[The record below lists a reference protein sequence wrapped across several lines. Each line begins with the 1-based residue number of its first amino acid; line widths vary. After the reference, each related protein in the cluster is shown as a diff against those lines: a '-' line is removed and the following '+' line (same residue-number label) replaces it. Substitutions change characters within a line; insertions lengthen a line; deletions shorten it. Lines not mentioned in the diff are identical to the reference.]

1 MIKTSTCLIAN
12 NAIYIK
18 KDKSENG
25 VIVFYEDNFVCVIS
39 TTKEINDAP
48 VILLLR
54 EKDPEL
60 NVYEKWLHISG
71 KMIKKDEKSKYFVQ
85 PINIHLTN
93 GAFSY
98 DIVKDAIKASKKMKK
113 LYIQVESML

>member
-1 MIKTSTCLIAN
+1 MIKTNTCLIAN

-25 VIVFYEDNFVCVIS
+25 IIVFYEDNFVCVIS
-39 TTKEINDAP
+39 TTKEIYGVP

-60 NVYEKWLHISG
+60 NVYEKWLHVSG
-71 KMIKKDEKSKYFVQ
+71 KMIKKDENSKYFVQ
-85 PINIHLTN
+85 PIDIHLNN
-93 GAFSY
+93 GTFSY
-98 DIVKDAIKASKKMKK
+98 GIVKDVIDASKKMKK
-113 LYIQVESML
+113 LYMQVENML